1 MRILIADDEKIIT
14 DLVSDLLTVSGNHI
28 KVTNDSNSVLG
39 LVESNNFDL
48 VLLDMFF
55 PNQEGIDLLID
66 ISKSKSNPPVMFLSS
81 NFNPIL
87 IRRAFDNGATGYIT
101 KSSSKEELQEA
112 IQIVAEGGKY
122 ICKATTK
129 LLLKDAMNEEI
140 SEMSLK
146 DKLTPREIEILK
158 LVAEGLTAN
167 EIAEVLFISVKTV
180 ETHKS
185 NMMEKFET
193 NKIIKLVKIAF
204 ENNII

>member
-1 MRILIADDEKIIT
+1 MKILIADDEKIIT
-14 DLVSDLLTVSGNHI
+14 DLVSDLLTGSGNHI
-28 KVTNDSNSVLG
+28 TVTNDSNSVLD
-39 LVESNNFDL
+39 LVESHNFDL

-55 PNQEGIDLLID
+55 PNQEGTELLID
-66 ISKSKSNPPVMFLSS
+66 ISKLKSKPFVMFLSS
-81 NFNPIL
+81 NFNPII
-87 IRRAFDNGATGYIT
+87 IRRAFDNGAKGYIT
-101 KSSSKEELQEA
+101 KSASKEELLEA
-112 IQIVAEGGKY
+112 IKIVAEGGKY
-122 ICKATTK
+122 ICNATTK

-146 DKLTPREIEILK
+146 DKLTPREIDVLK

-193 NKIIKLVKIAF
+193 NKLIKLVKIAF

>member
-1 MRILIADDEKIIT
+1 MNILIADDEKIIT
-14 DLVSDLLTVSGNHI
+14 DLVSDSLIDKGKLVT
-28 KVTNDSNSVLG
+28 VTNDSNSVLA
-39 LVESNNFDL
+39 LVNNNDFDL

-55 PNQEGIDLLID
+55 PNQEGIETLIE
-66 ISKSKSNPPVMFLSS
+66 IKKSKSNPPVMFMSS
-81 NFNPIL
+81 NFNPKL
-87 IRRAFDNGATGYIT
+87 IRRAFDNGAFGYIT
-101 KSSSKEELQEA
+101 KSAGKDELHKA
-112 IQIVAEGGKY
+112 IDTVAAGGKY
-122 ICKATTK
+122 VCKATAN
-129 LLLKDAMNEEI
+129 LLLKDAMNDDI

-146 DKLTPREIEILK
+146 DKLTPREIEVLK

>member
-1 MRILIADDEKIIT
+1 MKLLIADDEKIIT
-14 DLVSDLLTVSGNHI
+14 DLVSDSLIDTGKLVT
-28 KVTNDSNSVLG
+28 VTNDSNNVLD
-39 LVESNNFDL
+39 LVNSNDFDL

-55 PNQEGIDLLID
+55 PNQEGIDILID
-66 ISKSKSNPPVMFLSS
+66 IKKTNSNLPVMFMSS
-81 NFNPIL
+81 NFNPNL
-87 IRRAFDNGATGYIT
+87 IRRAFDKGAIGYIT
-101 KSSSKEELQEA
+101 KSAGKEELHKA
-112 IQIVAEGGKY
+112 IDIVTAGGKY
-122 ICKATTK
+122 VCEATTK
-129 LLLKDAMNEEI
+129 LLLKDAMNDDI

-146 DKLTPREIEILK
+146 DKLTPREIDVLK